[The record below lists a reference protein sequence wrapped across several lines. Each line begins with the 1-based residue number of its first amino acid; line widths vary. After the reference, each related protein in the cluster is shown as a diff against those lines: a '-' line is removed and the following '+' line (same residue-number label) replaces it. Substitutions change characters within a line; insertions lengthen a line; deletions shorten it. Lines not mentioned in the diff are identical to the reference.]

1 MTAVTNFWAYLLR
14 ALFDKSWT
22 EALRALEDAVKRG
35 QEHQQALREL
45 FRSIPK
51 EAEITTE
58 ERDAFTKN
66 RASIESAIKRLGVCV
81 GELLKGLEARTA
93 NCPPSGRRP
102 DFSTVESGESDRAT
116 GDFDRVAV
124 PHVGH
129 PPNNGARSRHRVGC
143 RTAPGI
149 AALEDRR
156 H

>member
-93 NCPPSGRRP
+93 NGSVHGRGVISAP
-102 DFSTVESGESDRAT
+102 STV
-116 GDFDRVAV
+116 
-124 PHVGH
+124 
-129 PPNNGARSRHRVGC
+129 
-143 RTAPGI
+143 
-149 AALEDRR
+149 
-156 H
+156 